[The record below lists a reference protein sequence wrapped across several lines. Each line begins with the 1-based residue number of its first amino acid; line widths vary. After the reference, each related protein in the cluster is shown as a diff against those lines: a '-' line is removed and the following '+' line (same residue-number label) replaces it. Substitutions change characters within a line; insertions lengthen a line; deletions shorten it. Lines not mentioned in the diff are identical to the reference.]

1 MIVAESQNQASETN
15 EPCGQIYQTIS
26 PDDETHG
33 SLSAPPPLL
42 PAVRVSACSFMMFT
56 FAPFLPAA
64 SETDRMSMML

>member
-33 SLSAPPPLL
+33 SLSAPPPPPTRGARLGLL
-42 PAVRVSACSFMMFT
+42 LHDVYLR
-56 FAPFLPAA
+56 PFPPGGF
-64 SETDRMSMML
+64 